1 MGEAIIG
8 ILMYYFFK
16 YGYTN
21 PDEAGCWVG
30 DIPETGTRVVWA
42 DERNPMTGVTLINA
56 VDVGAK
62 F

>member
-1 MGEAIIG
+1 MG

-16 YGYTN
+16 YGYANPN

-42 DERNPMTGVTLINA
+42 DERNPKTGVTLINA